1 MITLS
6 VVIPAYNEESG
17 IADIVNRVLTTA
29 AGLAEVGVHGL
40 ELLVVD
46 DGSKDG
52 TAQIAANIPGVR
64 LIRHPHNK
72 GYGAALKT
80 GFEQAGGEL
89 IGFLDADG
97 TYPPEYFPQLCEVA
111 LAGSDL
117 VIGSRMAGA
126 DSRMPLTR
134 RVGNIFFAR
143 LLSLVGRRAVSDS
156 ASGMRVFRREILA
169 TLYPLPDGLNLTP
182 VMSTRAIHE
191 DLRMAEVP
199 IPYSERLGRSKL
211 SVVHDGSLFLR
222 SMLWTVL
229 QYNPVR
235 ILGLMGLAGILIG
248 LLCAVALVVLR
259 ISGVTVL
266 TPWTVIGLYV
276 GTVSG
281 MVGVNLFVLGVI
293 FNYLVSLF
301 RRRPVRQGLFGRP
314 LLTTPL
320 DRHFGWMGLLALL
333 AGLAIAVASLVLGVN
348 GWNMNRLW
356 LYGLGS
362 GMLILLGVQL
372 MIYWLVLRVLDE
384 LSLQAA
390 GYPDIE
396 DVSLRDLAAGEATE
410 SAHPATQTADSPAN
424 LGKVV

>member
-1 MITLS
+1 MVTLS

-17 IADIVNRVLTTA
+17 IAEIVNRVLATRSSL
-29 AGLAEVGVHGL
+29 AGAGVHGL

-46 DGSKDG
+46 DGSRDD
-52 TAQIAANIPGVR
+52 TARIAAAIPGVR
-64 LIRHPHNK
+64 LIRHPVNK

-80 GFEQAGGEL
+80 GFEQAAGEL

-97 TYPPEYFPQLCEVA
+97 TYPPEYFPQLCEVVLQGA
-111 LAGSDL
+111 DL

-126 DSRMPLTR
+126 ASEMPLTR
-134 RVGNIFFAR
+134 RLGNVFFAR

-156 ASGMRVFRREILA
+156 ASGMRVFRREVLA

-191 DLRMAEVP
+191 GLRMAEVP

-248 LLCAVALVVLR
+248 LLCAAALVVLR
-259 ISGVTVL
+259 LSGVTVL
-266 TPWTVIGLYV
+266 TPWAVTGLYV

-314 LLTTPL
+314 LLKTPL
-320 DRHFGWMGLLALL
+320 DRHFGWMGLLAVL

-348 GWNMNRLW
+348 GWDMNRLW

-362 GMLILLGVQL
+362 GMLILLGIQL

-390 GYPDIE
+390 GYPGIE
-396 DVSLRDLAAGEATE
+396 NVAPHDLAAGEAAET
-410 SAHPATQTADSPAN
+410 ARPAAQTADSPAG
-424 LGKVV
+424 LGKAV

>member
-1 MITLS
+1 MVTLS

-17 IADIVNRVLTTA
+17 IADIINRVLAIRTDLPR
-29 AGLAEVGVHGL
+29 AGVDRLD
-40 ELLVVD
+40 LLVVD
-46 DGSKDG
+46 DGSRDA
-52 TAQIAANIPGVR
+52 TAQIAAGIPGVR
-64 LIRHPHNK
+64 LIRHPRNR

-80 GFEQAGGEL
+80 GFEEAVGEL

-97 TYPPEYFPQLCEVA
+97 TYPPEYFPRLCEVA
-111 LAGSDL
+111 LEGADL

-126 DSRMPLTR
+126 DSRMPVTR
-134 RVGNIFFAR
+134 RIGNVFFAR

-156 ASGMRVFRREILA
+156 ASGMRVFRRDILA

-229 QYNPVR
+229 EYNPVR
-235 ILGLMGLAGILIG
+235 ILGLIGLAGIFIG
-248 LLCAVALVVLR
+248 LLCAVALVVIRL
-259 ISGVTVL
+259 SGITVL
-266 TPWTVIGLYV
+266 TPWTVIGLYI

-314 LLTTPL
+314 LLKTPL
-320 DRHFGWMGLLALL
+320 DRHFGWMGMLAVL
-333 AGLAIAVASLVLGVN
+333 AGLVIAGASLILGVN
-348 GWNMNRLW
+348 GWDMNRLW

-390 GYPDIE
+390 GYPGIDNSAPNDI
-396 DVSLRDLAAGEATE
+396 AAGEAAE
-410 SAHPATQTADSPAN
+410 SARSTAQTADSPAG
-424 LGKVV
+424 LGKAM